1 MPMALKAPQFR
12 DGVPGG
18 RLVGGLE
25 VDRDRAGVVQD
36 PDDVGATRGRVRGG
50 SEETSSGAR

>member
-1 MPMALKAPQFR
+1 MAFR
-12 DGVPGG
+12 EV
-18 RLVGGLE
+18 VGGLE

-36 PDDVGATRGRVRGG
+36 PDDVGAIRGRVRGG